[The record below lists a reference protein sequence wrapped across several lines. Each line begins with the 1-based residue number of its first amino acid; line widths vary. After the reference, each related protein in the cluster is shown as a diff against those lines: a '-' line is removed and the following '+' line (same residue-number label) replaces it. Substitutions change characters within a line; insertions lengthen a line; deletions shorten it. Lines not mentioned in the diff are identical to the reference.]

1 MELTITTA
9 TGKTSKKTVE
19 VDSVAFDRA
28 ANDTLVHQVV
38 TTYIAGAR
46 QATKAQKTRSEVRGG
61 GSKPWRQKGTG
72 RARAGTIRSP
82 LWRGGG
88 VTFAA
93 KPGARER
100 KLNKKMY
107 RAGMASIVSQ
117 LNREGRLVIV
127 ESLSVDAPKTR
138 DVQEKLNKLGLGSAL
153 LVTAEDDVNL
163 ALGAR
168 NLPGVD
174 VATATDVDPVSLLRF
189 DKVCLTVDAVKKL
202 EERLV

>member
-19 VDSVAFDRA
+19 VDPAAFDRPV
-28 ANDTLVHQVV
+28 NDALVHQVV
-38 TTYIAGAR
+38 TAYLHGGR
-46 QATKAQKTRSEVRGG
+46 QATKAQKTRAEVSGG

-82 LWRGGG
+82 IWRGGG

-107 RAGMASIVSQ
+107 RAGMAAILSQ
-117 LNREGRLVIV
+117 LNREERLVIV
-127 ESLSVDAPKTR
+127 ESLSVDEPKTR
-138 DVQEKLNKLGLGSAL
+138 LVADKLGKLGLGSVL
-153 LVTAEDDVNL
+153 LVTADDDANL

-168 NLPGVD
+168 NLPDVD
-174 VATATDVDPVSLLRF
+174 VATADDVDPVSLLRF
-189 DKVCLTVDAVKKL
+189 DRVCMSVGAVKKL
-202 EERLV
+202 QERLV